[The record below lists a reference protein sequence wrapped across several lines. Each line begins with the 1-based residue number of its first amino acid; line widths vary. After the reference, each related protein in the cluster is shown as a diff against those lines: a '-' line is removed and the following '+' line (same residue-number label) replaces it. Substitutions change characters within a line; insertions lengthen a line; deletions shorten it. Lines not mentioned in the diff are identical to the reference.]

1 MTKRYGVNDKFTF
14 PARHN
19 GGMRRIILLTAIA
32 AALSLLA
39 ADRARETKLQQA
51 IDLMG
56 TKGDL
61 PGAIKLLED
70 VAKSSDRNL
79 AARSLLYLGDCRQKL
94 GQQESRKPYERI
106 IREFSDQKDV
116 VAEARLRLAAM
127 GVGGAGLS
135 YRQVWAGK
143 GTLGT
148 VSPDGRYLSYVNWDT
163 GDLALHDLVANTD
176 RRLTNEGTWN
186 LSSEYA
192 WLSAISRDGK
202 QVAYAWYNAKGRYE
216 LRIVGLVTA
225 GFTEARRLLDNEDV
239 TDIEPYDWSPD
250 GDWLA
255 VTWQLKDRT
264 AQTGLA
270 STQDGS
276 LRVLKSSVGGPTR
289 MFFSPDGKYLG
300 FDLPAGDKIGRNIFV
315 LTVDGSGET
324 EAVVGP
330 SQNIMMGWSP
340 DGKRLLFASDRS
352 GSMGLWAIPMA
363 DGKPNGA
370 PELVRP
376 NIGTQSLGLT
386 ASGALY
392 LGVKIANRDIY
403 VASLDFNTGKLL
415 SPPTRPIQ
423 TFTGSNLL
431 PDWSPDGRYLAYVS
445 ERGPQGVDRIL
456 AIRSVETGQVR
467 ELRPNLSIVFLPR
480 WAPDGRSLVFEGT
493 DFQGRHAVYRIDAAT
508 GETTPIAFSS
518 PERRLQTPQWS
529 PDGKKIYYTVNPY
542 RDAALIER
550 DLASG
555 SERELIR
562 REGLRYPG
570 VSPDGRY
577 VAGTSLDPSGK
588 SSSLLLIPID
598 GGEPRELLRVTAPQ
612 SFWPM
617 VAWMPDGRGVV
628 VRKMLSESENAS
640 QELWLVPVGGGQP
653 RQLEIDTRN
662 LNVSPISVHPDGR
675 QVAYLGGEQKKE
687 VWVLENFLPGK

>member
-1 MTKRYGVNDKFTF
+1 MRFT
-14 PARHN
+14 
-19 GGMRRIILLTAIA
+19 LTMAAAIA
-32 AALSLLA
+32 AATLA
-39 ADRARETKLQQA
+39 PPAWGQNADRAEVALHAAMKKESVDGNLKAA
-51 IDLMG
+51 IEQYNEILAQKA
-56 TKGDL
+56 T
-61 PGAIKLLED
+61 PRP
-70 VAKSSDRNL
+70 V
-79 AARSLLYLGDCRQKL
+79 AARALFQL
-94 GQQESRKPYERI
+94 GQCQERLGQGEARKAYERLV
-106 IREFSDQKDV
+106 REYGDQAGI
-116 VAEARLRLAAM
+116 VAQARARLAALS
-127 GVGGAGLS
+127 GGGAGLS

-148 VSPDGRYLSYVNWDT
+148 VSPDGRYLPYVDWDT

-176 RRLTNEGTWN
+176 RRLTNEGTWS

-250 GDWLA
+250 GKWLA

-300 FDLPAGDKIGRNIFV
+300 FDLPADDKIGRNILV

-363 DGKPNGA
+363 EGKPHGA

-376 NIGTQSLGLT
+376 NTGTQSLGVT

-392 LGVKIANRDIY
+392 LGVKITNRDIY

-423 TFTGSNLL
+423 TFTGSNSQ
-431 PDWSPDGRYLAYVS
+431 PEWSPDGKYLAYVS
-445 ERGPQGVDRIL
+445 RRDRL
-456 AIRSVETGQVR
+456 SGGRVLVIRSVETGQVR
-467 ELRPNLSIVFLPR
+467 ELRPNLGLLYLPR
-480 WAPDGRSLVFEGT
+480 WAPDGRSFVSMGT
-493 DFQGRHAVYRIDAAT
+493 DFQGRQGINKIDAAT
-508 GETTPIAFSS
+508 GEATPIAISS
-518 PERRLQTPQWS
+518 PGSLFRMPQWS
-529 PDGKKIYYTVNPY
+529 PDGKRIYYSVYPY
-542 RDAALIER
+542 RDAAMIER

-555 SERELIR
+555 SERRLIR
-562 REGLRYPG
+562 REGLLYLS

-577 VAGTSLDPSGK
+577 VAGTSLDPSSK
-588 SSSLLLIPID
+588 SSSLLLIPIE

-612 SFWPM
+612 GFYL
-617 VAWMPDGRGVV
+617 VAWMPDGRGVI
-628 VRKMLSESENAS
+628 VRKMLSASENAS
-640 QELWLVPVGGGQP
+640 EELWLVPVGDGQP
-653 RQLEIDTRN
+653 RKLEIDK
-662 LNVSPISVHPDGR
+662 LSLGDSPVSIHPDGR
-675 QVAYLGGEQKKE
+675 QIAYLGGETKKE
-687 VWVLENFLPGK
+687 VWILENFLPAAKAANSAAR